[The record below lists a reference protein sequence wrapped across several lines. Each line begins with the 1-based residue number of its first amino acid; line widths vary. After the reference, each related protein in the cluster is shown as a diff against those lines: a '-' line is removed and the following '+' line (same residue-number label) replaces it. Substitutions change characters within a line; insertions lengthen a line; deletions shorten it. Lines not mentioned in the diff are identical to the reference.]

1 MRTRRFFVLTLAC
14 FSLTGF
20 IAAVSYFRQPI
31 TIHARIAEDGGFM
44 PASIKARVGEPLRL
58 RLVSD
63 DVEHSFALGQ
73 SDPST
78 DRSEQDL
85 QPVTFKPGEPAE
97 IELIFDKPGTYTFYT
112 TTPSSLNFWRM
123 RGVIEVSGEGELPV
137 SEPPLY
143 VRLGLDLDGEHESE
157 EEHVELAHQPSAER
171 GAVFASQIPAVIL
184 TSDYYVSHSPMETFD
199 KLRDEPALH
208 SLSDED
214 VWDAVAY
221 VWGQNTSS
229 AALMDGEK
237 LYQVNCAACHG
248 ESGAGEGQFAEEMKA
263 IAEKNNDEHGIQAP
277 TDFTDAEHLLEAQPA
292 KLQGLIL
299 RGGMGTGMPMW
310 GTIFTDEQTWALTAY
325 LYSFQFDY
333 QGVNQ

>member
-1 MRTRRFFVLTLAC
+1 MMTKTRRLIFWTLAC
-14 FSLTGF
+14 LALIG
-20 IAAVSYFRQPI
+20 ILAAVSFSRQPLS
-31 TIHARIAEDGGFM
+31 IHARIAEDGGFM

-58 RLVSD
+58 RLISD

-73 SDPST
+73 S
-78 DRSEQDL
+78 DL

-123 RGVIEVSGEGELPV
+123 RGVIEVSGEGETQI

-157 EEHVELAHQPSAER
+157 EEHVEWANQPSAER
-171 GAVFASQIPAVIL
+171 GAAFANQIPAAML
-184 TSDYYVSHSPMETFD
+184 TSNYYVSHSPMEIFD
-199 KLRDEPALH
+199 ELRRAPALQ
-208 SLSDED
+208 SLNDEEIWD
-214 VWDAVAY
+214 VVAY
-221 VWGQNTSS
+221 VWEQNTSS
-229 AALMDGEK
+229 AALVDGQR
-237 LYQVNCAACHG
+237 LYQTNCAACHG
-248 ESGAGEGQFAEEMKA
+248 KSGAGDGQFADEMKA

-310 GTIFTDEQTWALTAY
+310 GTIFTDEQTWALIAY
-325 LYSFQFDY
+325 LYSFQFEY
-333 QGVNQ
+333 SQ